1 MARKRSDF
9 FGLER
14 EEAVRKQK
22 MKIAAIGAAVAV
34 CTIACILGVR
44 LAGRKG
50 SGAGSQN
57 TPQTESAE
65 ITATPVPTER
75 PNRFPHVDLPQD
87 ASYTQK
93 VTIMCTGDNLI
104 HEALYDDAE
113 SADEERYYDFRPMY
127 QYVKPYIEA
136 ADIATVNMETPLAT
150 SIGDPSGYPHFNSP
164 RGAGYV
170 LLDSGFD
177 VINHANNHI
186 MDMGTAGV
194 IATLDY
200 WAEYGMPVVGAYRSY
215 DDMYTMR
222 ILNVNGISVA
232 FLGIAEFLNY
242 DLPSDTSVQ
251 VPFFSDGE
259 EVEDL
264 IKAAKSRADVVV
276 VHAHWGEENED
287 VVTETMDV
295 MSQRMVDWGADI
307 IFGNHTH
314 IVQELRVLTRES
326 DGQLCPVILS
336 NGNFISGQKERS
348 HLLSG
353 LEYVTV
359 AKDPDT
365 GKIEIQKVEYLPV
378 VTHYEGDRENV
389 RIIPLDRYTEEMAAN
404 HGVVDFEGE
413 PMTIDYLESLINEHI
428 PGQFLVTTETLSVQ
442 PSSSDGSSE
451 ETVEAEEDTENSQAT
466 GEDSQED
473 ESAQEYEDSQEDE
486 SAQEYEDGQEGE
498 DEPEDEYRQEDENAS
513 EDGSDEGDGEQDD
526 EET

>member
-22 MKIAAIGAAVAV
+22 IKIAAGAGAVLLAVIGIVVALRSGSGRKSGQAEAPAATETESVAV
-34 CTIACILGVR
+34 
-44 LAGRKG
+44 
-50 SGAGSQN
+50 
-57 TPQTESAE
+57 
-65 ITATPVPTER
+65 TATPALEEVSD
-75 PNRFPHVDLPQD
+75 RFPHVDLPQD
-87 ASYTQK
+87 PSYTQK
-93 VTIMCTGDNLI
+93 LTIMCTGDNLI

-113 SADEERYYDFRPMY
+113 SEEEERYYDFRPMY
-127 QYVKPYIEA
+127 QIVKPYIEA

-150 SIGDPSGYPHFNSP
+150 SIGEPSGYPHFNSP
-164 RGAGYV
+164 KGAGYV

-194 IATLDY
+194 TATLDY
-200 WAEYGMPVVGAYRSY
+200 WAQYDMPVVGAYRSS

-222 ILNVNGISVA
+222 IIEKNGISVA

-242 DLPSDTSVQ
+242 DLPGDTSVK

-259 EVEDL
+259 LVEDL
-264 IKAAKSRADVVV
+264 IRKAKSEADVVV

-287 VVTETMDV
+287 VITETMSV

-326 DGQLCPVILS
+326 DGQLCPVIMS

-365 GKIEIQKVEYLPV
+365 GRIEIQNVEYLPV
-378 VTHYEGDRENV
+378 ITHYEGDRKNV
-389 RIIPLDRYTEEMAAN
+389 RIWPLDLYTDEMAAQ
-404 HGVVDFEGE
+404 HGVRDFEGE
-413 PMTIDYLESLINEHI
+413 AMTKEYLKDLIDAHI
-428 PGQFLVTTETLSVQ
+428 PSQFQVTTETLSVRPAAAQ
-442 PSSSDGSSE
+442 EAAVS
-451 ETVEAEEDTENSQAT
+451 AEESDENTSGDTADSGEASES
-466 GEDSQED
+466 GED
-473 ESAQEYEDSQEDE
+473 
-486 SAQEYEDGQEGE
+486 GE
-498 DEPEDEYRQEDENAS
+498 TSGDS
-513 EDGSDEGDGEQDD
+513 EDYGDDD
-526 EET
+526 EEQ